1 MTFLPRA
8 LSLIP
13 PCLQRGRQ
21 VCCSSVV
28 LSPLLSKRTFFA
40 SSTDHTTLL
49 SESQVFRLPQQ
60 EDGILLYALAAGGS
74 DADIVRKVPQL
85 HLARLFVDSEHI
97 WGAKVVNRTL
107 GSLPHVCDKL
117 VDAALQD
124 LNRPVLAKST
134 LHGLSDWV
142 LTVMDNKESSAVV
155 QSLDPET
162 LEAVTAVAQNKASA
176 PYPKDAWEILAKEF
190 LRHSS
195 EGESALYRAKGAT
208 LVEIQHQVDTTEF
221 SDTCAG
227 AMALFEFK

>member
-13 PCLQRGRQ
+13 TCLQQGKK
-21 VCCSSVV
+21 VCCSSVARQI
-28 LSPLLSKRTFFA
+28 SKRTFFA
-40 SSTDHTTLL
+40 SSTDHTRLL
-49 SESQVFRLPQQ
+49 SDSQVFRLPQ

-85 HLARLFVDSEHI
+85 HLARLFVDSQQQHM

-107 GSLPHVCDKL
+107 GSLPKVCDKL

-124 LNRPVLAKST
+124 LKRPVLAKST

-142 LTVMDNKESSAVV
+142 LTVMDKKESSAM
-155 QSLDPET
+155 QSFDPET
-162 LEAVTAVAQNKASA
+162 LEAVTAVARNQATA
-176 PYPKDAWEILAKEF
+176 QYPKDAWEILAKDF

-195 EGESALYRAKGAT
+195 EGESALYQAKGAT